1 MGQLDRARRTRGQY
15 EPQDESAAHRSRL
28 EDVRR
33 PNCDLRHWTNRSRR
47 NTTLDLTVKKV
58 SPNLCTIALTT
69 RSKGVIK
76 VTTVLIDQLRQ
87 AGLLDVKDL
96 HLTDKG
102 RDWLRQLEEFETKE
116 IAEDWA
122 ADFVSSFSA
131 ISR

>member
-1 MGQLDRARRTRGQY
+1 M
-15 EPQDESAAHRSRL
+15 
-28 EDVRR
+28 
-33 PNCDLRHWTNRSRR
+33 
-47 NTTLDLTVKKV
+47 
-58 SPNLCTIALTT
+58 
-69 RSKGVIK
+69 IK

-87 AGLLDVKDL
+87 AGLLDTKDL

-102 RDWLRQLEEFETKE
+102 RDWLRQLEELETKD